1 MVHEQPVTGESLRLV
16 AAPPQPGDVLVIDGT
31 SDVAKLIEAGAILDG
46 CPAASHVAVFHHVD
60 DAGVPWTIEGRP
72 GGVGWA
78 DARAYLRDPR
88 TVANVL
94 QPKTAAQRAQVC
106 ALAAKLLGTPY
117 DWLGGIAEDAMNALG
132 LGALWA
138 EKDPATGL
146 VPGHVVCSSLAAW
159 VYDRSGL
166 AAPHPD
172 DWRHVQP
179 GDWAAWVTEQ
189 GWLHP

>member
-1 MVHEQPVTGESLRLV
+1 VTAEPLRLV
-16 AAPPQPGDVLVIDGT
+16 AAPPQPGDVLVTAGT
-31 SDVAKLIEAGAILDG
+31 TGVAKVIEVGAVLQG
-46 CPAASHVAVFHHVD
+46 EPPASHVAVFHHVD
-60 DAGVPWTIEGRP
+60 DAGVPWAIEGRP

-106 ALAAKLLGTPY
+106 ALTAKLLGTSY
-117 DWLGGIAEDAMNALG
+117 DWLGGIAEDAFNALG

-159 VYDRSGL
+159 VYDRVALG
-166 AAPHPD
+166 APHPD
-172 DWRHVQP
+172 DWRHVTP
-179 GDWAAWVTEQ
+179 GAWAEYITAQ

>member
-1 MVHEQPVTGESLRLV
+1 MADDLRLV
-16 AAPPQPGDVLVIDGT
+16 AAPPQPGDILVIDGT
-31 SDVAKLIEAGAILDG
+31 SGVAKVIEIGAVLQG
-46 CPAASHVAVFHHVD
+46 QPAASHVAVLHHVD
-60 DAGVPWTIEGRP
+60 DARVPWAVEGRP

-106 ALAAKLLGTPY
+106 ALMVKLLGTPY
-117 DWLGGIAEDAMNALG
+117 DWLGGIAEDAFESLG

-146 VPGHVVCSSLAAW
+146 VPGAVVCSSLAAW
-159 VYDRSGL
+159 VYDRVALG
-166 AAPHPD
+166 APHPD
-172 DWRHVQP
+172 DWRHVTP
-179 GDWAAWVTEQ
+179 SDWASYIAAQ
-189 GWLHP
+189 GWLH

>member
-1 MVHEQPVTGESLRLV
+1 MTEPLRIV

-31 SDVAKLIEAGAILDG
+31 SDIAKLIELGAVLAGE
-46 CPAASHVAVFHHVD
+46 PAASHVAVMHHVD
-60 DAGVPWTIEGRP
+60 DAGVPWAIEGRP

-78 DARAYLRDPR
+78 DARAYLQDPR

-94 QPKTAAQRAQVC
+94 QPKTQAQRLQVT
-106 ALAAKLLGTPY
+106 ALAAKLLGTSY
-117 DWLGGIAEDAMNALG
+117 DWLGGIAEDAFNALG

-146 VPGHVVCSSLAAW
+146 VPGAVVCSSLAAW
-159 VYDRSGL
+159 VYDRTGL

-172 DWRHVQP
+172 DWRHVDP
-179 GDWAAWVTEQ
+179 GAWAAFILAAKW
-189 GWLHP
+189 